1 VTTAWRG
8 LALIAVAAGLMVCRR
23 AGGGERPAAGP
34 MRDAGAGA
42 PAAAHVAPATV
53 PPPVAAPAAPAAT
66 AAPGDASSKPAP
78 TLKPA
83 ACAQLQRR
91 VEQELGAAQR
101 CKGADECI
109 GTPFEYA
116 FRPCGLSVKKG
127 AALDKVAADAK
138 RYQDGCHPVI
148 HPVRCAYLPRATC
161 ERGRCTLAPPLP
173 N

>member
-8 LALIAVAAGLMVCRR
+8 LALIAVAACLMVCRQ
-23 AGGGERPAAGP
+23 AGGGERPATAP
-34 MRDAGAGA
+34 TKVAGAR
-42 PAAAHVAPATV
+42 AAAATGVAPATV
-53 PPPVAAPAAPAAT
+53 PTRVAAAAASRPT
-66 AAPGDASSKPAP
+66 ARPDETPSQPAP

-101 CKGADECI
+101 CKDADECI
-109 GTPFEYA
+109 VTSFEYA
-116 FRPCGLSVKKG
+116 FRPCGISVKRG
-127 AALDKVAADAK
+127 AALDKAAADAK

-161 ERGRCTLAPPLP
+161 ERRRCTLAPPLP